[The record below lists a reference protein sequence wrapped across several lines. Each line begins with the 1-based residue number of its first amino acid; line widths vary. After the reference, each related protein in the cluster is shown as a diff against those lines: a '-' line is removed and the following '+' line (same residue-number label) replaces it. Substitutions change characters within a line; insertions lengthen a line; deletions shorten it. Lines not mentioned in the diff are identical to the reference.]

1 MSPVLANERRRG
13 LGNRAPASVFWK
25 EERKYKEGGKEERKE
40 ISGGKAAW
48 VTVKER
54 GELER
59 RTTPSSWNLVK
70 NEGPSSLEA
79 LE

>member
-25 EERKYKEGGKEERKE
+25 EERKYKEGGEEERKE

-48 VTVKER
+48 VNCEGKR
-54 GELER
+54 GTREMHH
-59 RTTPSSWNLVK
+59 T
-70 NEGPSSLEA
+70 
-79 LE
+79 